1 MQFNDGINVD
11 DARCFIDEGQKS
23 ELEMVCRNS
32 AHGLVSSNLK
42 SIDLLIDAFNSG
54 QERIKKYIC
63 FIFGE
68 ISLNSQKL
76 LDKLIEGCQEK
87 DPAIRLN
94 AVEALGL
101 KKCRKKD
108 IEIIEKLLEDK
119 DDEVRFNSAL
129 ALARNGKRSKYAT
142 KGLINCLNDPNRYV
156 YGYAL
161 EALDRINTTES
172 NDCLK
177 KYLKITRYCPYTT
190 FDSLF

>member
-1 MQFNDGINVD
+1 M
-11 DARCFIDEGQKS
+11 
-23 ELEMVCRNS
+23 
-32 AHGLVSSNLK
+32 
-42 SIDLLIDAFNSG
+42 
-54 QERIKKYIC
+54 
-63 FIFGE
+63 
-68 ISLNSQKL
+68 
-76 LDKLIEGCQEK
+76 
-87 DPAIRLN
+87 
-94 AVEALGL
+94 GL